1 MAAAPTSS
9 VQPWLQLQPY
19 SDTSWMS
26 GPLPDLLHQT
36 PFLLLSLF
44 VHKDCIMKRLIS
56 SLFVMA
62 SLIAVT
68 GCNTVQGIGKDVRAT
83 GSAIQRAAE

>member
-1 MAAAPTSS
+1 
-9 VQPWLQLQPY
+9 
-19 SDTSWMS
+19 MS
-26 GPLPDLLHQT
+26 GPLPDLLHQP
-36 PFLLLSLF
+36 PFLLLLSLF